1 MEKWKGILAM
11 HSLFVLL
18 LVGLTVGLTVP
29 AQAAL
34 IDRGLFDTDG
44 VPGGPTVRLV
54 YDDDLNI
61 TWLGDANF
69 ANTSGLNG
77 LMTWQNAVNWAAS
90 LTVGGFTDWR
100 LPTTTQPDPTC
111 SVQTGGGSSGQNC
124 TGSEMG
130 HLFYSELGGTAGSS
144 ILTSG
149 DPDLALFKIG
159 FLGPFW
165 SSTEFAPNTDGAWLF
180 LFNDGTQGFRNKFIS
195 NRAWAVRD
203 GDVATAASFDLYGTT
218 SSTSFGNPNT
228 LLRVDPNTGGQTLAG
243 PVGLAT
249 NTTDID
255 WNPLTQ
261 TLFGS
266 NLFDN
271 GGVIQEI
278 DPATGVA
285 TPIATIRQGGNPVRL
300 WALAFT
306 SNGMAL
312 WGVAGN
318 NAITGLTLGL
328 IDLNT
333 EIFSPQLAL
342 PPRLAVAGIDIA
354 PNGVLYGIFKS
365 LLPEPFR
372 QTLFTIDLETPSI
385 IDQQVLSSTFNIDDI
400 DFAPDGFIYHTNF
413 SAFLFRLDPNTG
425 TTTNVGGGN
434 LGALGGLASPG
445 LQNLNDSFA
454 PLGPGDVAT
463 AFSFTPCGG
472 ASAGTFTITA
482 TFTNISSD
490 TLSNL
495 LISVQTL
502 TGGNV
507 LCNANGGPG
516 GAGAT
521 LTVPLEGDLADGQLS
536 PGESFVVELPVGLQS
551 FNPFTFLVD
560 VLGEED

>member
-1 MEKWKGILAM
+1 MRSRLKNM
-11 HSLFVLL
+11 
-18 LVGLTVGLTVP
+18 GLTFLMVVLSGVCTTL
-29 AQAAL
+29 ANAA
-34 IDRGLFDTDG
+34 
-44 VPGGPTVRLV
+44 
-54 YDDDLNI
+54 
-61 TWLGDANF
+61 W
-69 ANTSGLNG
+69 
-77 LMTWQNAVNWAAS
+77 
-90 LTVGGFTDWR
+90 
-100 LPTTTQPDPTC
+100 
-111 SVQTGGGSSGQNC
+111 
-124 TGSEMG
+124 
-130 HLFYSELGGTAGSS
+130 
-144 ILTSG
+144 
-149 DPDLALFKIG
+149 
-159 FLGPFW
+159 
-165 SSTEFAPNTDGAWLF
+165 
-180 LFNDGTQGFRNKFIS
+180 
-195 NRAWAVRD
+195 
-203 GDVATAASFDLYGTT
+203 FDLFGTT
-218 SSTSFGNPNT
+218 ASTSFGNPNT
-228 LLRVDPNTGGQTLAG
+228 LVRLDPNTGGQTLAG
-243 PVGLAT
+243 PIGLAT
-249 NTTDID
+249 HTTDLD

-306 SNGMAL
+306 PNGMAL

-318 NAITGLTLGL
+318 NALTGLTLGL

-333 EIFSPQLAL
+333 ETFSPQLAL

-354 PNGVLYGIFKS
+354 PNGVLYGIFTS

-372 QTLFTIDLETPSI
+372 QTLFTIDLGTLSI

-400 DFAPDGFIYHTNF
+400 DFAPDGFIYHTNS
-413 SAFLFRLDPNTG
+413 SAFLFRLNPNTG

-445 LQNLNDSFA
+445 LQNLNDHFA
-454 PLGPGDVAT
+454 PLGPGDVST
-463 AFSFTPCGG
+463 AFSRTLCGG

-482 TFTNISSD
+482 RFTNISAD

-495 LISVQTL
+495 VVAVNTL

-521 LTVPLEGDLADGQLS
+521 FTVQLQGDLADGQLS
-536 PGESFVVELPVGLQS
+536 PGEVFVVELPVGLQS

-560 VLGEED
+560 VLGEEAP